1 MELHFFEINK
11 FQKKPIEEMTRIE
24 RWLAYFSNKLS
35 AKELEELG
43 MKDSGIQGA
52 LEASD
57 IFMANKE
64 ERNAYI
70 RREMAIMDQ
79 VSDREGFI
87 QEGFEKGRAEGLA
100 EGFEKGLAE
109 GKEDKNREIA
119 KILTS
124 MIQAGLD
131 DSQISKFTNQSLE
144 KIQQIRENLK
154 KAK

>member
-1 MELHFFEINK
+1 MDLAKDYRFHLFKPHFFEINK

-52 LEASD
+52 LDASD

-87 QEGFEKGRAEGLA
+87 QEGFEKGFAEGLKKMDQA
-100 EGFEKGLAE
+100 V
-109 GKEDKNREIA
+109 NRI
-119 KILTS
+119 ITN

-131 DSQISKFTNQSLE
+131 DDQIAKITNQSLE
-144 KIQQIRENLK
+144 TIQQIRENLN

>member
-1 MELHFFEINK
+1 LFQLALIIFF
-11 FQKKPIEEMTRIE
+11 FPIKMNNPQNQN
-24 RWLAYFSNKLS
+24 AP
-35 AKELEELG
+35 
-43 MKDSGIQGA
+43 D
-52 LEASD
+52 ASD

-87 QEGFEKGRAEGLA
+87 QEGFEKGFAEGLKKMDQA
-100 EGFEKGLAE
+100 V
-109 GKEDKNREIA
+109 NRI
-119 KILTS
+119 ITN

-131 DSQISKFTNQSLE
+131 DDQIAKITNQSLE
-144 KIQQIRENLK
+144 TIQQIRENLN